1 MALQPPPLISIV
13 IPTYEMKGHGVVFL
27 EHCLFSIQKQTG
39 FDNKDVEIIISDH
52 SSDQAIASFCHSLGN
67 KQIHYHRTTTG
78 KGIAAHN
85 LNAGINLARGSYIK
99 ILFQDDILVQD
110 FYLKTTMDL
119 IKLHTPS
126 CILSAASHTKDGQS
140 FFNPI
145 VPSNNPYLLFGN
157 NTVSSPSTLTAS
169 KKFLQEHPFDENLK
183 LLFDCDFYY
192 RIFEQSQN
200 IIIDPEIFIAN
211 GVWEGQTQF
220 SISQKQFS
228 QEVRYLNWKYPKANL
243 TQLLVSYG
251 HFFTELHP
259 TAPFPFNQKLVAKPW
274 EKLYWKLTRRQI

>member
-13 IPTYEMKGHGVVFL
+13 IPTYEMKGPGVVFL
-27 EHCLFSIQKQTG
+27 ERCLLSIQKQTG
-39 FDNKDVEIIISDH
+39 FDNKDVEIVISDQ
-52 SSDQAIASFCHSLGN
+52 SSDQAIARFCQTLCN
-67 KQIHYHRTTTG
+67 KQIHYYRTMTG
-78 KGIAAHN
+78 KGVAAHN
-85 LNAGINLARGSYIK
+85 LNSGINLARGSYIK

-110 FYLKTTMDL
+110 FYLKTIMDW
-119 IKLHTPS
+119 IKLYEPP
-126 CILSAASHTKDGQS
+126 CILTGATHTKDGQS

-145 VPSNNPYLLFGN
+145 VPSSNPYLLFGN
-157 NTVSSPSTLTAS
+157 NTVSSPSILTAS
-169 KKFLQEHPFDENLK
+169 KKFLQEHPFDEHLK

-192 RIFEQSQN
+192 RLFEHSQN

-274 EKLYWKLTRRQI
+274 EKLYWKLVCR